1 MNEVKWLFLN
11 CNWAKSTVFSIYSRI
26 ASSKNLNYISVDD
39 RGRVFI
45 VRRTI
50 VDIAQAAN
58 VSKATVDR
66 VLNDRPNVG
75 AKTRQRV
82 LEIAAELGYSLK
94 GVPIRAPG
102 VITHTLDIILPA
114 GKNTYMKNLQKELHE
129 QAGMRPGCDL
139 RVHSI
144 EGFNAERLAAAI
156 DGLATNSTAIALVG
170 IDHPLVREAIRKASE
185 SGVRF
190 VTLVSDIHDIPRA
203 HYVGIDNRAAGRLAG
218 LLMGRLIRSENPARV
233 AMIAGSRLYR
243 AHEEREAG
251 FRSILGEQF
260 KYITALNPVEVR
272 DDFIIAAEETRHLL
286 EENDA
291 LAGIYSIG
299 AGNRGVA
306 EALKLMKLNK
316 RTVVIVHELTR
327 FSRESL
333 LNGTFDVVL
342 DQNPALEASIT
353 IDSLTEN
360 TSRHRGYPLVE
371 PRIYFSENI
380 G

>member
-1 MNEVKWLFLN
+1 M
-11 CNWAKSTVFSIYSRI
+11 
-26 ASSKNLNYISVDD
+26 
-39 RGRVFI
+39 
-45 VRRTI
+45 RRTI
-50 VDIAQAAN
+50 VDIARAAN

-75 AKTRQRV
+75 SKTRQRV
-82 LEIAAELGYSLK
+82 LETAAELGYRLK

-102 VITHTLDIILPA
+102 VITHTLDVILPA

-139 RVHSI
+139 RVHTI
-144 EGFNAERLAAAI
+144 EGFDATRLAAAI
-156 DGLATNSTAIALVG
+156 DGLAASSTAIALVG

-190 VTLVSDIHDIPRA
+190 VTLVSDIHGIPRT
-203 HYVGIDNRAAGRLAG
+203 HYVGVDNRAAGRLAG
-218 LLMGRLIRSENPARV
+218 LLMGRLIRNEKPAQV

-260 KYITALNPVEVR
+260 KHLTALNPVEVR
-272 DDFIIAAEETRHLL
+272 DDFKIAAEETRHLL

-306 EALKLMKLNK
+306 EALKLLNLNK
-316 RTVVIVHELTR
+316 KTVVIVHELTR

-342 DQNPALEASIT
+342 DQNPALEASMA
-353 IDSLTEN
+353 IDSLTED
-360 TSRHRGYPLVE
+360 TPGHRGYSLVE

-380 G
+380 R